1 MRKDL
6 DRKAGCS
13 NGPDLIAQ
21 LQRKG
26 VGIFCKMVSVIDRDG
41 EACLSGRYEFAPGS
55 LDTLQAL
62 GWADGE

>member
-1 MRKDL
+1 MREDL

-21 LQRKG
+21 LRRKG
-26 VGIFCKMVSVIDRDG
+26 IGILCKKVSVIDRDG
-41 EACLSGRYEFAPGS
+41 AVCLSGRYEFAPGA
-55 LDTLQAL
+55 LDTLREL